1 MIWVQI
7 SRDNEAMCLEDQR
20 FLSEKVEGA
29 EEQQVLG
36 CVLSAFVKISTTIHI
51 HGVPVCVQR
60 SQGKVQVTHV
70 YCV

>member
-1 MIWVQI
+1 MPG
-7 SRDNEAMCLEDQR
+7 R
-20 FLSEKVEGA
+20 SEIPFREGGKVEGA